1 MARRRPGGAFAST
14 VHELA
19 HSCFLSLVS
28 GIIPPSNPPTCQVE
42 IEDPGKAYEAVIG
55 SVGNKFE
62 ALLSGLSR
70 EKIKINLL
78 HIIKRSHPGLLAR
91 NVYGLDVA
99 SI

>member
-1 MARRRPGGAFAST
+1 MLILDGPREIFQASSLRTPGT
-14 VHELA
+14 RYL
-19 HSCFLSLVS
+19 CLV
-28 GIIPPSNPPTCQVE
+28 IPPSDPPTCQVG
-42 IEDPGKAYEAVIG
+42 IEDLGKAYEAVIR

-78 HIIKRSHPGLLAR
+78 HVRTIKRSHPGLLAR
-91 NVYGLDVA
+91 NVCVV